1 MAHELIRAPLFF
13 TLHTHCTLIIV
24 DMPVLSKTLEQN
36 MAEMPKFQQLL
47 VFIQQAMQRWHVP
60 GVAVGIYHQGRQW
73 TAGLGVTCV
82 DHPLPV
88 TEETLFQIG
97 SISKT
102 VTGTTVMRL
111 VEQGMLNLD
120 APVRTVLPELEL
132 ADETAAASVTLRHL
146 LTHTGGWAGDYF
158 DDTGRGDDALQKI
171 LPRLKRLEQLT
182 PVGTVWAYNNAGF
195 YIAGRLIEVVTGKV
209 YEEAVR
215 ELVLDPLG
223 MKDCTFIPEEI
234 MTRSFAVGHELEG
247 DQARVATPWAP
258 ARSCSA
264 VGGLIASVG
273 DLLKYARFHMGDG
286 SGLLSP
292 ETLRLMQSRLVKAD
306 GARWVGLT
314 WYMTSMGDVE
324 VIGHGGATNGQEA
337 LFRMVPQRDF
347 TIALLTNSDG
357 GDQLNVEMLSF
368 ALEHYLGL
376 QTETTQP
383 VEPPAGSLEEY
394 LGTYDAQM
402 YRVELFTRAG
412 GLMAQTTSKGGF
424 PKPDSP
430 PPPQQPPTRLVFL
443 SPDRLRG
450 LDGLDKD
457 REIEIVR
464 GADGQILWLRSGGR
478 LFRRIS

>member
-1 MAHELIRAPLFF
+1 ME
-13 TLHTHCTLIIV
+13 
-24 DMPVLSKTLEQN
+24 E
-36 MAEMPKFQQLL
+36 PKFQQLL

-60 GVAVGIYHQGRQW
+60 GVAVGVYHQGRQW
-73 TAGLGVTCV
+73 TAGMGVTSV
-82 DHPLPV
+82 DLPLPV

-102 VTGTTVMRL
+102 VTGTAALRL
-111 VEQGMLNLD
+111 VEQGKLDLD
-120 APVRTVLPELEL
+120 APVRNVLPELEL
-132 ADETAAASVTLRHL
+132 ADEDAAANVTLRHL

-182 PVGTVWAYNNAGF
+182 PVGEIWAYNNAGF
-195 YIAGRLIEVVTGKV
+195 YIAGRMIEVATGKV

-215 ELVLDPLG
+215 ALVLDPLG
-223 MKDCTFIPEEI
+223 MKDCTFIPEEV
-234 MTRSFAVGHELEG
+234 MTRSFAVGHELDG
-247 DQARVATPWAP
+247 DRARVAAPWAP

-273 DLLKYARFHMGDG
+273 DLLTYARFHMGNG
-286 SGLLSP
+286 AGLLRP

-306 GARWVGLT
+306 GVRWVGLT
-314 WYMTSMGDVE
+314 WYITPMGDEE

-347 TIALLTNSDG
+347 AIVLLTNSDG
-357 GDQLNVEMLSF
+357 GDQLNSETLAF
-368 ALEHYLGL
+368 ALEHYLDL
-376 QTETTQP
+376 LDEAAQP
-383 VEPPAGSLEEY
+383 VEPPVGGLDAY

-402 YRVELFTRAG
+402 YQVELFARSG

-424 PKPDSP
+424 PTPDSP

-464 GADGQILWLRSGGR
+464 GANGQIIWLRTGGR